1 MNLSKHKL
9 LDFDNSQ
16 RHHVHAIFKEI
27 EECGPHFMSFVSF
40 TNHHEIFYVS
50 NTKNWERVFKEENL
64 IEKDS
69 INYLEETNRP
79 RKWICWDNLPK
90 TCDPHH
96 MTKRRIEICKT
107 IKSASFVTSR
117 HNCLHMFNFGFDRDI
132 DIEKFIW
139 ENELLLENYALGLAR
154 FLFNE
159 NRDS

>member
-1 MNLSKHKL
+1 MNFSKYKL

-16 RHHVHAIFKEI
+16 HHHIQTIFKEI
-27 EECGPHFMSFVSF
+27 EECGPHYMSFVSF
-40 TNHHEIFYVS
+40 TNNCETFYVS
-50 NTKNWERVFKEENL
+50 NAKDWEKIFKEENL

-69 INYLEETNRP
+69 INYLEKTNQP

-107 IKSASFVTSR
+107 IKSASFVTSCD
-117 HNCLHMFNFGFDRDI
+117 NQLHMFNFGFDRDM

-139 ENELLLENYALGLAR
+139 ENELLLENYTLGLAR
-154 FLFNE
+154 SLSN
-159 NRDS
+159 